1 MVVGMDGMWD
11 VAGCGGTVVVGR
23 KEATWQRL
31 NRHYSIWDDAGR
43 AAAVGNIIPVCQCP
57 IIVVVV
63 QLARALHDPPVCSG
77 VQFPNNALF
86 AFYYYYLLLNTI
98 IEINISIV
106 VQVH

>member
-1 MVVGMDGMWD
+1 MQD
-11 VAGCGGTVVVGR
+11 VAGCGRTMVVGR
-23 KEATWQRL
+23 KEVTWQCL
-31 NRHYSIWDDAGR
+31 NWCYLIWDNASHS
-43 AAAVGNIIPVCQCP
+43 AAIGNIISLCQCP
-57 IIVVVV
+57 IITIVV